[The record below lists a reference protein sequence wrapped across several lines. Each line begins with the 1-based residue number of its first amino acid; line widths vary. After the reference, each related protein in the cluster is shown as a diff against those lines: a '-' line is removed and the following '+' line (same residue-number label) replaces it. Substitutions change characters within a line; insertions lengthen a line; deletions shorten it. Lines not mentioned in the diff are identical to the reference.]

1 MGVQTC
7 ARPISRKPSAAI
19 AAAGPNRIQLVSAS
33 EKKPWINTSGRAPP
47 VSGPT
52 SHHTSRGPS
61 KLSKNRVSV
70 GEFANGLHPAIDER
84 LVLVGAISGQV
95 ACVEPCLMPAL
106 GAEMMLGREPR
117 RTVEAADRQIHILTA
132 LLEREA
138 QRRTARRAEWALCER
153 R

>member
-1 MGVQTC
+1 MIR
-7 ARPISRKPSAAI
+7 RPPRSTRTDTLFPSTTLF
-19 AAAGPNRIQLVSAS
+19 RS
-33 EKKPWINTSGRAPP
+33 PWINTTGRAPP

-52 SHHTSRGPS
+52 SRHASRVPS

-95 ACVEPCLMPAL
+95 ACVEPCLMHAL

-117 RTVEAADRQIHILTA
+117 RIVEAADRQIPILTA
-132 LLEREA
+132 LEIG
-138 QRRTARRAEWALCER
+138 RAHF
-153 R
+153 